1 MGQCPQ
7 APARF
12 VAMPALAAPVPA
24 LPLDIFRVLA
34 GGVLFFYFL
43 NAYRQASDFSD
54 PDGLI
59 DHRLCIRLFPPLR
72 IGLFQPGMPGWIF
85 RATYLAACLAAI
97 CVVVGYHPRA
107 AAAFLFAAAVSTY
120 RWNVLVA
127 YLDDC
132 IVHLLCLWLVLLPVG
147 TTLSL
152 PDMLAAGATDWLT
165 ATVPGTAPRTF
176 MANMA
181 LVYMVAGLY
190 KFSSPMWR
198 GGSAMH
204 AALKM
209 PIART
214 PNFWTLRHR
223 SFLRLVTWAALILEP
238 LFVLIF
244 VLPTGSAA
252 KWALVAA
259 AAVFH
264 LGIIATLKIPYSNA
278 LMLAAL
284 ALPLAPEIV
293 SRVSGVAGASG
304 MAAASAASG
313 APALAAAP
321 LTTNAPADFAALA
334 LVSLLAFMSIW
345 QAARAWL
352 QLPRPGQPYSASGWA
367 NPVRA
372 LLWLVGL
379 FQSYRLFDW
388 VDARN
393 YHVRYEVRSL
403 HPGRSEPV
411 EPRELF
417 PDSMRHL
424 LLQSYFFGNVWLQM
438 EPARLDA
445 IRESLLARHA
455 RRFARAHPDAGEIEA
470 VAIVQRITPD
480 NLDLTRGEERP
491 LMRFTCTGGDVVMHP
506 HQRITRRAV

>member
-1 MGQCPQ
+1 M
-7 APARF
+7 
-12 VAMPALAAPVPA
+12 
-24 LPLDIFRVLA
+24 
-34 GGVLFFYFL
+34 
-43 NAYRQASDFSD
+43 
-54 PDGLI
+54 
-59 DHRLCIRLFPPLR
+59 
-72 IGLFQPGMPGWIF
+72 
-85 RATYLAACLAAI
+85 
-97 CVVVGYHPRA
+97 
-107 AAAFLFAAAVSTY
+107 
-120 RWNVLVA
+120 
-127 YLDDC
+127 
-132 IVHLLCLWLVLLPVG
+132 HLLCLWLVLLPVG
-147 TTLSL
+147 TTLNL
-152 PDMLAAGATDWLT
+152 TDMLAASATGGSWSATGSHSLT
-165 ATVPGTAPRTF
+165 ATVPGTAPRAF

-181 LVYMVAGLY
+181 LIYLVAGLY

-214 PNFWTLRHR
+214 PHVWTLRHR
-223 SFLRLVTWAALILEP
+223 SSLRLVTWAALILEP

-244 VLPTGSAA
+244 VLPAGSAA
-252 KWALVAA
+252 KWPLVAA

-293 SRVSGVAGASG
+293 AGASG
-304 MAAASAASG
+304 ASGVAAAPAASI
-313 APALAAAP
+313 ATAAP
-321 LTTNAPADFAALA
+321 LTTNTPADFAALA
-334 LVSLLAFMSIW
+334 LVSLLAIMSIW

-352 QLPRPGQPYSASGWA
+352 QLPRPGQPYSASGWG
-367 NPVRA
+367 NPIRA

-393 YHVRYEVRSL
+393 YHVRYVVRSL
-403 HPGRSEPV
+403 HAGRSEPV

-424 LLQSYFFGNVWLQM
+424 LLQSYFVGNVWLQM
-438 EPARLDA
+438 EPDNLDA
-445 IRESLLARHA
+445 IRTSLLIRHA

-480 NLDLTRGEERP
+480 NLALTRGEERP
-491 LMRFTCTGGDVVMHP
+491 LMRFTCTGGDAVMHT
-506 HQRITRRAV
+506 HQRIKRRAV

>member
-1 MGQCPQ
+1 
-7 APARF
+7 
-12 VAMPALAAPVPA
+12 MPALAAPVPA

-43 NAYRQASDFSD
+43 NAWRQASDFSN

-85 RATYLAACLAAI
+85 RATYLGACVAAVL
-97 CVVVGYHPRA
+97 VVVGWHPRI

-120 RWNVLVA
+120 RWNVLAA

-147 TTLSL
+147 TTLNL
-152 PDMLAAGATDWLT
+152 PDLLAAGATGGGLSATVADWPT
-165 ATVPGTAPRTF
+165 ATVPGAAPRAF

-181 LVYMVAGLY
+181 LIYLVAGLY

-204 AALKM
+204 AALRM

-214 PNFWTLRHR
+214 PHFWTLRHR
-223 SFLRLVTWAALILEP
+223 VPLRVVTWAALILEP

-244 VLPTGSAA
+244 VLPAGSAA

-293 SRVSGVAGASG
+293 SGVAGGAGASG
-304 MAAASAASG
+304 VAAASTASG
-313 APALAAAP
+313 ATAAAAAP

-334 LVSLLAFMSIW
+334 LVSLLAVMSIW
-345 QAARAWL
+345 QAARSWL
-352 QLPRPGQPYSASGWA
+352 RLPRPGQPYSASGWA

-372 LLWLVGL
+372 LLWLFGL

-424 LLQSYFFGNVWLQM
+424 LLQSYLVGNVWLQM
-438 EPARLDA
+438 EPAKLDA
-445 IRESLLARHA
+445 IRQSLLARHA

>member
-12 VAMPALAAPVPA
+12 VAMPALTAPVPA
-24 LPLDIFRVLA
+24 LPLDILRVLA
-34 GGVLFFYFL
+34 GGVLFVYFL
-43 NAYRQASDFSD
+43 NAWRQAGDFSD

-72 IGLFQPGMPGWIF
+72 IGLFQPGMPGWVF
-85 RATYLAACLAAI
+85 RATYLAACLAAV
-97 CVVVGYHPRA
+97 CVVVGWHPRI

-120 RWNVLVA
+120 RWNVLAA

-147 TTLSL
+147 TTLNL
-152 PDMLAAGATDWLT
+152 PDMLAAAATDWLT
-165 ATVPGTAPRTF
+165 ATVPGTAPRAF

-181 LVYMVAGLY
+181 LIYLVAGLY

-214 PNFWTLRHR
+214 PHFWTRRHR
-223 SFLRLVTWAALILEP
+223 TFLRLVTCAALILEP

-252 KWALVAA
+252 KWALVAGA
-259 AAVFH
+259 VVFH

-284 ALPLAPEIV
+284 ALPLAPEIM
-293 SRVSGVAGASG
+293 SGG
-304 MAAASAASG
+304 
-313 APALAAAP
+313 AAAP
-321 LTTNAPADFAALA
+321 GVAAAAAAPPTTNTPADFTALA
-334 LVSLLAFMSIW
+334 LVSLLALMSIW

-352 QLPRPGQPYSASGWA
+352 RLPRPGQPYSATGWA
-367 NPVRA
+367 NPIRA

-424 LLQSYFFGNVWLQM
+424 LLQSYFVGNVWLQM

-445 IRESLLARHA
+445 IRQSLLARHA

-470 VAIVQRITPD
+470 AAIVQRITPD
-480 NLDLTRGEERP
+480 NLDLTRGEKRP

-506 HQRITRRAV
+506 HQRIRRRAV